1 MARSVLIVRLGA
13 LGDLVHALP
22 AVAALR
28 DAWPESR
35 IDWLVD
41 ARYRALL
48 DFVPVVNRVIVIGSP
63 GASLGGVVRSLR
75 REHYDTAID
84 LQGLIKSAA
93 LARLSG
99 AREVVGFATPLLRE
113 WAARL
118 FYTTQADSDAGGH
131 VIAKNVGLL
140 RVLGVTP
147 TSWTFPLTV
156 PSSAVVNAV
165 RGVLGIGQDDRFAVL
180 NPGAGWPNKQWP
192 PERFGRVARHLSEQ
206 EGWPSVVLWGPGEGR
221 LAEAVVAASD
231 GAAHVAPPTG
241 LGDVLAL
248 ARAAALVVGGD
259 TGPLQLAAALGTPTV
274 GIFGPTN
281 PARNGPWS
289 QADVTLSRF
298 EQCECHHKRRCRRSQ
313 PCLQDI
319 GVDEVIDAVD
329 RRCHQVTF
337 RG

>member
-1 MARSVLIVRLGA
+1 MAPSVLIVRLGA

-22 AVAALR
+22 VVAALR

-35 IDWLVD
+35 IDWLVG

-48 DFVPVVNRVIVIGSP
+48 DFVPVVNRVIVLGSRDT
-63 GASLGGVVRSLR
+63 SFGGVVRSLR
-75 REHYDTAID
+75 RERYDIAID

-93 LARLSG
+93 LARLSA
-99 AREVVGFATPLLRE
+99 ARRVVGFATPLLRE
-113 WAARL
+113 RAASL
-118 FYTTQADSDAGGH
+118 FYTTRVDGEAGGH
-131 VIAKNVGLL
+131 VIAKNMGVL
-140 RVLGVTP
+140 RVLGIAP
-147 TSWTFPLTV
+147 TSWAFPLSV
-156 PSSAVVNAV
+156 SATGVVDAV
-165 RGVLGIGQDDRFAVL
+165 RGALGIGQDHRFAVL

-192 PERFGRVARHLSEQ
+192 PARFGQVARHLSEQ
-206 EGWPSVVLWGPGEGR
+206 QGWPSVVLWGPGEQR
-221 LAEAVVAASD
+221 LAEEVVAASD
-231 GAAHVAPPTG
+231 GAAHLAPPTG

-248 ARAAALVVGGD
+248 SRAAALFVAGD

-298 EQCECHHKRRCRRSQ
+298 AQCECHHKRRCRRNQ
-313 PCLQDI
+313 PCVQDI
-319 GVDEVIDAVD
+319 GVDEVVDAVN
-329 RRCHQVTF
+329 RRCHQVML

>member
-28 DAWPESR
+28 AAWPESR

-48 DFVPVVNRVIVIGSP
+48 DFVPIVDRVIVLGRP
-63 GASLGGVVRSLR
+63 GASLGGVLRSLR
-75 REHYDTAID
+75 RERYDIAID
-84 LQGLIKSAA
+84 LQGLIKSAV

-99 AREVVGFATPLLRE
+99 AREVMGFATPLLRE
-113 WAARL
+113 RAARL
-118 FYTTQADSDAGGH
+118 FYTTQAGGEAGGH

-140 RVLGVTP
+140 RVLGIAP
-147 TSWTFPLTV
+147 MSWTFPLTV
-156 PSSAVVNAV
+156 PASGVVHAV
-165 RGVLGIGQDDRFAVL
+165 RGVPGIGVDRRFAVL

-192 PERFGRVARHLSEQ
+192 PERSGRVARHLFEHQ
-206 EGWPSVVLWGPGEGR
+206 GWPSVVVWGPGEQA

-231 GAAHVAPPTG
+231 GAAHIAPPTG

-248 ARAAALVVGGD
+248 VKAAALVVAGD

-281 PARNGPWS
+281 PLRNGPWS
-289 QADVTLSRF
+289 PADVTVSRF
-298 EQCECHHKRRCRRSQ
+298 EQCECHHKRRCRRAI
-313 PCLQDI
+313 PCVQDI

-329 RRCHQVTF
+329 RRCPRVMI

>member
-28 DAWPESR
+28 GAWPESR

-48 DFVPVVNRVIVIGSP
+48 DFVPTVNRVIVLGGP
-63 GASLGGVVRSLR
+63 GTSLGGVVRSLR
-75 REHYDTAID
+75 REHYDMAID
-84 LQGLIKSAA
+84 LQGLIKSAV

-113 WAARL
+113 RAARL
-118 FYTTQADSDAGGH
+118 FYTTQADGEAGGH
-131 VIAKNVGLL
+131 VIAKNVSLL
-140 RVLGVTP
+140 RVLGVEP
-147 TSWTFPLTV
+147 TSWAFPLTV
-156 PSSAVVNAV
+156 PASAVVNLA
-165 RGVLGIGQDDRFAVL
+165 RGALGIGLDDRFAVL
-180 NPGAGWPNKQWP
+180 NPGAGWPNKRWP
-192 PERFGRVARHLSEQ
+192 PDRFGLVARHLSKQ
-206 EGWPSVVLWGPGEGR
+206 QGWPSVVLWGPGEQR
-221 LAEAVVAASD
+221 LADAVVAASD
-231 GAAHVAPPTG
+231 GAARIAPPTG

-248 ARAAALVVGGD
+248 ARAAALVVAGD
-259 TGPLQLAAALGTPTV
+259 TGPLHLAAALGTPII
-274 GIFGPTN
+274 GLFGPTN

-289 QADVTLSRF
+289 PADPVLSRF
-298 EQCECHHKRRCRRSQ
+298 DQCECHHKRRCRRAI
-313 PCLQDI
+313 PCVQDI

-329 RRCHQVTF
+329 RRCREVMF

>member
-48 DFVPVVNRVIVIGSP
+48 DFVPIVNRVIVLGNPDS
-63 GASLGGVVRSLR
+63 SFGGVVRSLR
-75 REHYDTAID
+75 RERYDTAID
-84 LQGLIKSAA
+84 LQGLIKSAV

-99 AREVVGFATPLLRE
+99 ARVVAGFATALLRE
-113 WAARL
+113 RAARL
-118 FYTTQADSDAGGH
+118 FYTTQADGEAGGH
-131 VIAKNVGLL
+131 VIAKNMGLL
-140 RVLGVTP
+140 RVLGVAP
-147 TSWTFPLTV
+147 TTWTFPLTV
-156 PSSAVVNAV
+156 PASGVVNAV
-165 RGVLGIGQDDRFAVL
+165 RGVLGIGQDHRFAVL

-192 PERFGRVARHLSEQ
+192 PGRFGLVARHVSRQ
-206 EGWPSVVLWGPGEGR
+206 HGWPSVVLWGPGEQA
-221 LAEAVVAASD
+221 LAGAVAAAPD
-231 GAAHVAPPTG
+231 GTARIAPPTG

-248 ARAAALVVGGD
+248 ARAAALVVAGD
-259 TGPLQLAAALGTPTV
+259 TGPLHLAAALGTPAV

-313 PCLQDI
+313 PCVQDI
-319 GVDEVIDAVD
+319 GVDEVIEAVD

-337 RG
+337 RA

>member
-48 DFVPVVNRVIVIGSP
+48 DLVPIVDRVIVLRSP
-63 GASLGGVVRSLR
+63 DSSFGGVVRSLR
-75 REHYDTAID
+75 RERYDTAID
-84 LQGLIKSAA
+84 LQGLIKSAL

-99 AREVVGFATPLLRE
+99 AREVVGFATALLRE
-113 WAARL
+113 RAARV
-118 FYTTQADSDAGGH
+118 FYTTQGDGEAGGH
-131 VIAKNVGLL
+131 VIGKNVRLL
-140 RVLGVTP
+140 RVLGIAP
-147 TSWTFPLTV
+147 ASWTFPLTV
-156 PSSAVVNAV
+156 PASPVVNVV
-165 RGVLGIGQDDRFAVL
+165 RGVLGIGENHRFAVL

-206 EGWPSVVLWGPGEGR
+206 QGWPSVVLWGPGEQA
-221 LAEAVVAASD
+221 LAEAVVTASD
-231 GAAHVAPPTG
+231 GAARVAPPTG
-241 LGDVLAL
+241 LGDVLAV
-248 ARAAALVVGGD
+248 ARAAALCVAGD

-274 GIFGPTN
+274 GIFGPTD

-313 PCLQDI
+313 PCVQDI

-329 RRCHQVTF
+329 RRCQRVMC
-337 RG
+337 GG